1 MESHVRSSNWPAPS
15 QMTKTCAWVTFGCDS
30 AVSLQSLVWG
40 FHHPGT
46 TLMPWLWKMA
56 CVAVY
61 TWIQKLHCPHIYTAT
76 RSFCHRRQKWRCFPD
91 ELNLH
96 RVMLTWKYRT
106 ANRDVWTSLIWKFVE
121 RNIQAGCFS
130 FTFYPAVECSCF
142 SFIQSTVCIH
152 EHRQHFLCHCETT
165 RTILV
170 KPQNVI
176 IVSDLKAKHKQKRRE
191 DASWSTQNQNNGSM
205 KILPLYFG
213 LVYDEFPLC

>member
-30 AVSLQSLVWG
+30 VVSLQSLVWG

-61 TWIQKLHCPHIYTAT
+61 TWIQKLPCPHIYTAT
-76 RSFCHRRQKWRCFPD
+76 CSFCHRRQKWRCFPD

-96 RVMLTWKYRT
+96 RVLLTWKYQT

-130 FTFYPAVECSCF
+130 FAFYPAVECSCF
-142 SFIQSTVCIH
+142 SFMQYSEYSMYTWTQTAFPVTV
-152 EHRQHFLCHCETT
+152 
-165 RTILV
+165 
-170 KPQNVI
+170 
-176 IVSDLKAKHKQKRRE
+176 KQQE
-191 DASWSTQNQNNGSM
+191 Q
-205 KILPLYFG
+205 Y
-213 LVYDEFPLC
+213 C